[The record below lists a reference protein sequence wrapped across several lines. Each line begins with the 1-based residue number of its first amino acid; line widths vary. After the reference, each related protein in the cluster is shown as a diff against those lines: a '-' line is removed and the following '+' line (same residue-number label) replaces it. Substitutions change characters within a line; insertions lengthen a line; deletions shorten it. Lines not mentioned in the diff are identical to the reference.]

1 MTVLDTIT
9 NTCFRKLFTALCAL
23 FPAFYFDVTKMY
35 ELSLL
40 RTGHERNARG
50 LQSLVADCFYLS
62 GANEPLMMYFSFWK
76 EKKRKKREKNPHKK
90 KSKKSTSPCTLIIP
104 HRAIQ
109 LTTEGTLI

>member
-1 MTVLDTIT
+1 
-9 NTCFRKLFTALCAL
+9 
-23 FPAFYFDVTKMY
+23 MY

-76 EKKRKKREKNPHKK
+76 EKKKRKKEKKIQKKKKKNPQARV
-90 KSKKSTSPCTLIIP
+90 L
-104 HRAIQ
+104 
-109 LTTEGTLI
+109 